1 MKSSPTESLADQW
14 ALVTG
19 ASGGIGGQI
28 ARELASEGANLILHT
43 HRNATTAKSLA
54 DEISEFGPRAEVV
67 ECDFSDTQK
76 CLDFADA
83 VWQIASLD
91 ILVNNA
97 GVDVLTGEAAD
108 WSFAKKLEHLW
119 QVDVRATIE
128 LSRSFGEKM
137 QERGSGVIINIGWDQ
152 AEHGMAGDS
161 GEMFATVKG
170 AVMAFTRSLA
180 KSLSPQVR
188 VNCVAPG
195 WIQTDWGKGA
205 SEYWQKRA
213 RTESLVDRWGTPDD
227 VANAVRFLTSPAASF
242 INGQILNV
250 NGGWAGTADNR

>member
-1 MKSSPTESLADQW
+1 MKNSPADSLTDQW

-19 ASGGIGGQI
+19 ASGGIGSQI
-28 ARELASEGANLILHT
+28 AKELALAGANLILHT
-43 HRNATTAKSLA
+43 HHNQAAAKTLAEEINAN
-54 DEISEFGPRAEVV
+54 GPRAEVV
-67 ECDFSDTQK
+67 ECDFSEPQK

-108 WSFAKKLEHLW
+108 WTFVQKLDQLW
-119 QVDVRATIE
+119 LVDVRATIE

-137 QERGSGVIINIGWDQ
+137 QERGCGVIINMGWDQ
-152 AEHGMAGDS
+152 VDQGMGGDS
-161 GEMFATVKG
+161 GEMFATAKG

-180 KSLSPQVR
+180 KSLAPQVR

-195 WIQTDWGKGA
+195 WIQTDWGKSA

-213 RTESLVDRWGTPDD
+213 RTESLVDRWGTPAD
-227 VANAVRFLTSPAASF
+227 VAGAVRFLASPAASF
-242 INGQILNV
+242 INGQILQV
-250 NGGWAGTADNR
+250 NGGWAGSADNH